1 MTVACACV
9 NGLYCRQV
17 GHRDDERCA
26 ARRAEGHSG
35 GRITSQLCHGLSAP
49 LATVVLRVPI
59 ALVAIVPLCF
69 RKPIRAGRPSR
80 LLAALTLFWLLLLS
94 PLTLR
99 ISALVAG
106 TALDNAVHG
115 YQ

>member
-1 MTVACACV
+1 MTVVCACV
-9 NGLYCRQV
+9 GGLYCRQV
-17 GHRDDERCA
+17 GHCDDERCA

-35 GRITSQLCHGLSAP
+35 GRIPSQLCHGLSAP

-80 LLAALTLFWLLLLS
+80 LLAALTLLWLLS